1 MDDKYPSLGYNI
13 IVPDNKITRKDLSS
27 MSDIITYL
35 LSFIQVQNNI
45 ILYLLFCIGALK
57 ASKQPDK
64 SIDKPYRK
72 LKVDDMPIFDKVKK
86 YDYIILLRNH
96 IADKGKEL
104 KPVNSKV
111 PVPESISCP
120 CCGAPHIY
128 IYDNNGGR
136 GQFLCKVCHSTFN
149 RKNHFS
155 KSIILRCP
163 HCNKAL
169 ESIKDRKFFVV
180 YKCKNNDCS
189 FYIKNINS
197 LSKKQ
202 RDLFETNPHSFKMH
216 YIYRAFNINFKPLS
230 RISPVKGTVS
240 LPKIYASNHVLGLVL
255 TYYVNYGLSARKTA
269 AIMKDIHQ
277 VDISHQTVLNYANT
291 VSIITKPFVDFYPY
305 ELSGSVCGDETYIR
319 VNGKWHYIFF
329 FFDAVKKIIL
339 SYHVSPNRDTP
350 SAIIAIDDVLSKFK
364 AIPEKLNII
373 VDGNP
378 IYLLAQHFFAG
389 KDIFFDVSQVI
400 GLTNDDTVSKELRPL
415 KQIIE
420 RLNRTFKGN
429 YRSSHG
435 FGAQHG
441 SVTFVTLFAV
451 YFNFLRPHAALETK
465 VPVVIPELE
474 SISNMPARWIKLIQ
488 LSEELV
494 SSYSS

>member
-1 MDDKYPSLGYNI
+1 MF
-13 IVPDNKITRKDLSS
+13 
-27 MSDIITYL
+27 DIITYL
-35 LSFIQVQNNI
+35 LYFIQVQNNI
-45 ILYLLFCIGALK
+45 IFYLLVCLGAFK
-57 ASKQPDK
+57 ASKK
-64 SIDKPYRK
+64 SDEPVNKPYRK
-72 LKVDDMPIFDKVKK
+72 LKVDEMPTFDNVKK
-86 YDYIILLRNH
+86 YDYNVLLKNYKLE
-96 IADKGKEL
+96 KGKEL
-104 KPVNSKV
+104 KPVKSKF
-111 PVPESISCP
+111 PIPESITCP

-128 IYDNNGGR
+128 LYDNNGGR
-136 GQFLCKVCHSTFN
+136 GQFLCKVCKSTFN

-155 KSIILRCP
+155 KSVTLRCP

-169 ESIKDRKFFVV
+169 VSIKDRKFFVV

-197 LSKKQ
+197 LSKEE
-202 RDLFETNPHSFKMH
+202 RALFETEPHSFKMR
-216 YIYRAFNINFKPLS
+216 YIYRAFNIDFKPLS
-230 RISPVKGTVS
+230 RTSPVKGNVS

-291 VSIITKPFVDFYPY
+291 VSILTKPFVDFYPY

-350 SAIIAIDDVLSKFK
+350 SAIVALDDVLTKFK
-364 AIPEKLNII
+364 TIPEKLNII

-400 GLTNDDTVSKELRPL
+400 GLTNDDPVSKELRPL

-451 YFNFLRPHAALETK
+451 YFNFLRPHAALEAK

-474 SISNMPARWIKLIQ
+474 SLPNMPARWIKLIQ

-494 SSYSS
+494 SSYSQ

>member
-1 MDDKYPSLGYNI
+1 MF
-13 IVPDNKITRKDLSS
+13 
-27 MSDIITYL
+27 DIITYL
-35 LSFIQVQNNI
+35 LYFIQVQNNI
-45 ILYLLFCIGALK
+45 ILYLLFCLGAIK
-57 ASKQPDK
+57 ASKLPDEP
-64 SIDKPYRK
+64 IDKPYRK
-72 LKVDDMPIFDKVKK
+72 LKVDEMPIFDKVKK
-86 YDYIILLRNH
+86 YDHKVLLKNYLL
-96 IADKGKEL
+96 DKGKEL

-136 GQFLCKVCHSTFN
+136 GQFKCKVCESTFS
-149 RKNHFS
+149 RKNQFS
-155 KSIILRCP
+155 KSVILRCP

-169 ESIKDRKFFVV
+169 EPIKDRKFFII
-180 YKCKNNDCS
+180 YKCKNNECS
-189 FYIKNINS
+189 FYLKNKNS
-197 LSKKQ
+197 LSKEQKE
-202 RDLFETNPHSFKMH
+202 LFEIKPHSFKMH

-230 RISPVKGTVS
+230 RTSPVKGSVS
-240 LPKIYASNHVLGLVL
+240 LPRIYASNHVLGLVL

-291 VSIITKPFVDFYPY
+291 VSVITKPFVDNYPY
-305 ELSGSVCGDETYIR
+305 ELSDSICGDETYIR

-350 SAIIAIDDVLSKFK
+350 SAIIALDDVLSKFK
-364 AIPEKLNII
+364 EIPKNLNII

-378 IYLLAQHFFAG
+378 IYLLAQHFFAQH
-389 KDIFFDVSQVI
+389 DIFFDVSQVI
-400 GLTNDDTVSKELRPL
+400 GLTNDDPVSKEFRPL
-415 KQIIE
+415 KQVIE

-429 YRSSHG
+429 YKSSHG

-451 YFNFLRPHAALETK
+451 YFNFLRPHASLEAS

-474 SISNMPARWIKLIQ
+474 DLPNMPARWIKLIQ
-488 LSEELV
+488 LSEEYI
-494 SSYSS
+494 SSCA

>member
-1 MDDKYPSLGYNI
+1 MF
-13 IVPDNKITRKDLSS
+13 
-27 MSDIITYL
+27 DIITYL
-35 LSFIQVQNNI
+35 LYFIQLQNNI
-45 ILYLLFCIGALK
+45 ILYLLFCLGAMK
-57 ASKQPDK
+57 ASKQPDEP
-64 SIDKPYRK
+64 IDKPYRK
-72 LKVDDMPIFDKVKK
+72 LKVDDMPIFDKVQK
-86 YDYIILLRNH
+86 YDYKVLLKNH
-96 IADKGKEL
+96 FVDKGKEL
-104 KPVNSKV
+104 SPVNSKV

-136 GQFLCKVCHSTFN
+136 GQFKCKVCNSTFN

-155 KSIILRCP
+155 KSVTLRCP

-169 ESIKDRKFFVV
+169 EPIKERKFFVV

-189 FYIKNINS
+189 FYIRNIKS
-197 LSKKQ
+197 LSKEQ
-202 RDLFETNPHSFKMH
+202 RELFEIKPHSFKVR
-216 YIYRAFNINFKPLS
+216 YIYRAFNIDFKPLS
-230 RISPVKGTVS
+230 RTSPVKGAVS
-240 LPKIYASNHVLGLVL
+240 LSKINSSNHVLGLAL

-269 AIMKDIHQ
+269 AIMKDIHE
-277 VDISHQTVLNYANT
+277 VNISHQTVLNYANT
-291 VSIITKPFVDFYPY
+291 VGIITKPFVDHYPY

-329 FFDAVKKIIL
+329 FFDSVKKIIL

-350 SAIIAIDDVLSKFK
+350 SAIIALDDVLSKFK
-364 AIPEKLNII
+364 TIPEKLNII

-378 IYLLAQHFFAG
+378 IYLLAQHFFAQH
-389 KDIFFDVSQVI
+389 DIFFDVSQVI
-400 GLTNDDTVSKELRPL
+400 GLTNDDPVSKELRPL

-435 FGAQHG
+435 FGAQRG

-451 YFNFLRPHAALETK
+451 YFNFLRPHSALESK
-465 VPVVIPELE
+465 VPVVITELE
-474 SISNMPARWIKLIQ
+474 SLSNMPSRWIRLIQ

-494 SSYSS
+494 SSCA

>member
-1 MDDKYPSLGYNI
+1 MF
-13 IVPDNKITRKDLSS
+13 
-27 MSDIITYL
+27 DIITYL
-35 LSFIQVQNNI
+35 LHYIQVQNDI
-45 ILYLLFCIGALK
+45 ILYLLFSLGAIK
-57 ASKQPDK
+57 ASKQPDEP
-64 SIDKPYRK
+64 IDKPYRK

-86 YDYIILLRNH
+86 YDYKDLLKKH
-96 IADKGKEL
+96 MLDKGKEL
-104 KPVNSKV
+104 KSVNSKI

-128 IYDNNGGR
+128 LYDNNGGR
-136 GQFLCKVCHSTFN
+136 GQFKCKVCNSTFN

-155 KSIILRCP
+155 KSVILRCP

-169 ESIKDRKFFVV
+169 EPIKDRKFFVV
-180 YKCKNNDCS
+180 YKCKNNDCF

-197 LSKKQ
+197 LSDEQKE
-202 RDLFETNPHSFKMH
+202 LFETKPHAFKMR
-216 YIYRAFNINFKPLS
+216 YIYRAFNIDFKPLS
-230 RISPVKGTVS
+230 RVSPVKGSVS

-291 VSIITKPFVDFYPY
+291 VSVITKPFVDHYPY
-305 ELSGSVCGDETYIR
+305 ELSDSICGDETYIR

-350 SAIIAIDDVLSKFK
+350 SAIIALDDVLSKFK
-364 AIPEKLNII
+364 DIPKNLNII

-378 IYLLAQHFFAG
+378 IYLLAQHFFAQN
-389 KDIFFDVSQVI
+389 DIFFDVSQVI
-400 GLTNDDTVSKELRPL
+400 GLTNEDPVSKEFRPL

-435 FGAQHG
+435 FGAEHG

-451 YFNFLRPHAALETK
+451 YFNFLRPHASLEAS
-465 VPVVIPELE
+465 VPVVVPELE
-474 SISNMPARWIKLIQ
+474 SLPNMPARWIKLIQ
-488 LSEELV
+488 LSEAYI
-494 SSYSS
+494 SSCA

>member
-1 MDDKYPSLGYNI
+1 MY
-13 IVPDNKITRKDLSS
+13 
-27 MSDIITYL
+27 DIISYFL
-35 LSFIQVQNNI
+35 HIIQVQNNI
-45 ILYLLFCIGALK
+45 ILHLLFSLSLIK
-57 ASKQPDK
+57 ADKQPDK
-64 SIDKPYRK
+64 PVDKPYRK

-86 YDYIILLRNH
+86 YDYKVLLKNYLL
-96 IADKGKEL
+96 DKGKEL
-104 KPVNSKV
+104 KPVNSKF
-111 PVPESISCP
+111 PVPESTVCP

-128 IYDNNGGR
+128 LYDNNGGK
-136 GQFLCKVCHSTFN
+136 GQFLCKVCKSTFN

-155 KSIILRCP
+155 KSVILRCP

-169 ESIKDRKFFVV
+169 EPIKDRKFFVI

-197 LSKKQ
+197 LSNDQKE
-202 RDLFETNPHSFKMH
+202 LFETKPHAFKMR
-216 YIYRAFNINFKPLS
+216 YLYRAFNIDFKPLS
-230 RISPVKGTVS
+230 RVSPVKGSVS
-240 LPKIYASNHVLGLVL
+240 LPRIYASNHVLGLVL

-291 VSIITKPFVDFYPY
+291 VSVITKPFVDYYPY
-305 ELSGSVCGDETYIR
+305 ELSDSICGDETYIR

-350 SAIIAIDDVLSKFK
+350 SAIIALDDVFSKFK
-364 AIPEKLNII
+364 AIPKKLNII

-378 IYLLAQHFFAG
+378 IYLLAQHFFAQN
-389 KDIFFDVSQVI
+389 DIFFDVSQVI
-400 GLTNDDTVSKELRPL
+400 GLTNEDPVSKEFRPL

-429 YRSSHG
+429 YRASHG

-451 YFNFLRPHAALETK
+451 YFNFLRPHASLEAS
-465 VPVVIPELE
+465 VPVVVPELE
-474 SISNMPARWIKLIQ
+474 SLPNMPARWIKLIQ
-488 LSEELV
+488 LSEEYI
-494 SSYSS
+494 SSCA